1 MKRENTTAGWA
12 GIHQDQA
19 SGLVLQESHALTRA
33 TDGAR
38 VVGGGDQNDSVCWG
52 NRRRRLRRPS
62 GQRPAMEEN
71 RMTGAFCQRLVV
83 ALLAASWALPLY
95 AYDPLNRAEYLAKI
109 KEAKAYYE
117 DKCEKVAGIRIHKTV
132 PDVEGL
138 LLLKI
143 RPERRSREL
152 ADPMWPGAA
161 FGREFSGDSYI
172 RSFLGYEYSSS
183 ADGSPITPTH
193 RGYINTDKRPGGLP
207 GYRWVEVIDEK
218 DGQRY
223 RYSGSVKAAGK
234 KNPDAYRAE
243 LERDPAFD
251 MNIYRW
257 SLDKT
262 ASPSKTSP
270 RYAVTFEDH
279 VIPEERAL
287 WVASSTIKVLEVQTN
302 EVLGEMTRYAISY
315 IHAPH
320 HSMPWLNHHICPAP
334 SVSSGTATRQF
345 VDQILIPKKED

>member
-1 MKRENTTAGWA
+1 MEANGM
-12 GIHQDQA
+12 
-19 SGLVLQESHALTRA
+19 SGP
-33 TDGAR
+33 
-38 VVGGGDQNDSVCWG
+38 C
-52 NRRRRLRRPS
+52 
-62 GQRPAMEEN
+62 
-71 RMTGAFCQRLVV
+71 CQRLFV

-117 DKCEKVAGIRIHKTV
+117 EKCEKVAGIRIHKTV

-138 LLLKI
+138 LLLKV

-161 FGREFSGDSYI
+161 FGEEYSGDSYI
-172 RSFLGYEYSSS
+172 RSFLGYENPITG
-183 ADGSPITPTH
+183 DGSITQRY
-193 RGYINTDKRPGGLP
+193 RGHINTTPRTGGLP

-223 RYSGSVKAAGK
+223 RYSARYDEPWQSDKSYLKGYIRF
-234 KNPDAYRAE
+234 N
-243 LERDPAFD
+243 
-251 MNIYRW
+251 
-257 SLDKT
+257 LDKT
-262 ASPSKTSP
+262 PSPSKISP

-287 WVASSTIKVLEVQTN
+287 WVASSTIKVLDLKAH

-320 HSMPWLNHHICPAP
+320 HSMPWLNHSICPY
-334 SVSSGTATRQF
+334 SIGGDGTNTRQF
-345 VDQILIPKKED
+345 VDQILIPKKEN

>member
-1 MKRENTTAGWA
+1 
-12 GIHQDQA
+12 
-19 SGLVLQESHALTRA
+19 
-33 TDGAR
+33 
-38 VVGGGDQNDSVCWG
+38 
-52 NRRRRLRRPS
+52 
-62 GQRPAMEEN
+62 
-71 RMTGAFCQRLVV
+71 MTGPFCQRLFV

-117 DKCEKVAGIRIHKTV
+117 EKCEKVAGIRIHKTV

-161 FGREFSGDSYI
+161 FGREVYGSSYI
-172 RSFLGYEYSSS
+172 TSFLGYEYR
-183 ADGSPITPTH
+183 AVKDGEISPW

-223 RYSGSVKAAGK
+223 RYSAHYDEPWQSDKSYLKGYVRFNLD
-234 KNPDAYRAE
+234 KNP
-243 LERDPAFD
+243 
-251 MNIYRW
+251 
-257 SLDKT
+257 
-262 ASPSKTSP
+262 SPSKTPP

-287 WVASSTIKVLEVQTN
+287 WVASSTIKVLDLQTN

-320 HSMPWLNHHICPAP
+320 HSMPWLNHSICPTMQMTGDLD
-334 SVSSGTATRQF
+334 SSRKF
-345 VDQILIPKKED
+345 VDQILIPKKEN